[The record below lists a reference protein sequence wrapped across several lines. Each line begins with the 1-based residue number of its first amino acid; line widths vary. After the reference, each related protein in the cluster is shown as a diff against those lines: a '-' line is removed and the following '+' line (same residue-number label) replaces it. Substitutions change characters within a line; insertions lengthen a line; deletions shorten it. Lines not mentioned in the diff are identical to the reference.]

1 MAFIPQYQARAN
13 GLEKVSYVTPE
24 YEEFTKETFG
34 ILIYQEQVMV
44 LVQRMAGYT
53 PGEADSFRKAI
64 GFAL

>member
-1 MAFIPQYQARAN
+1 MLFIPQYQARAN
-13 GLEKVSYVTPE
+13 GLEKVRYVTPE

-34 ILIYQEQVMV
+34 ILVYQEQVML